1 MTSSALARSPGAS
14 ADNTPEAR
22 QESWLAVWLRGIA
35 GVVEL
40 EVRKLWHDPTE
51 VFTRAVQPALWLLIF
66 GEAISRLRV
75 IPTGGVSYLTFMA
88 PGILA
93 QSMMFISI
101 FFGIAII
108 WERDLGLMQKM
119 LALPLPR
126 SVFILGKALA
136 AGVRSLAQVVVV
148 VIIALLMSIPLRWQL
163 VPLLGV
169 IATVMIGAMIFASF
183 SMILASIV
191 KTRERFMGLG
201 QLFTMPFFF
210 ASNALYPI
218 SIMPPWLQVLSRIN
232 PLTYVVNLLRGF
244 LVTGQVNAPADFGIL
259 IAVAAVMVILATWL
273 YPTAIY

>member
-1 MTSSALARSPGAS
+1 
-14 ADNTPEAR
+14 
-22 QESWLAVWLRGIA
+22 
-35 GVVEL
+35 VEL
-40 EVRKLWHDPTE
+40 ECRKLWHDPTE

-66 GEAISRLRV
+66 GEAFSRLRAV
-75 IPTGGVSYLTFMA
+75 PTGNISYQTFMT

-93 QSMMFISI
+93 QSLMFISI

-108 WERDLGLMQKM
+108 FERDLGLMQKM

-136 AGVRSLAQVVVV
+136 ASVRSLAQVVVV
-148 VIIALLMSIPLRWQL
+148 IIITLLIRIPLHWQL
-163 VPLLGV
+163 VPILGV
-169 IATVMIGAMIFASF
+169 LATVIIGAVIFSSF

-218 SIMPPWLQVLSRIN
+218 SIMPHWLQVLSRFN

-244 LVTGQVNAPADFGIL
+244 LVTGQVNAGPDFAVL
-259 IAVAAVMVILATWL
+259 IVVAVVMVIIATWL

>member
-1 MTSSALARSPGAS
+1 M
-14 ADNTPEAR
+14 PEAR
-22 QESWLAVWLRGIA
+22 QESWLTVWLRGIA

-66 GEAISRLRV
+66 GEAFSRLRA
-75 IPTGGVSYLTFMA
+75 IPTGGVSYQTFMA

-136 AGVRSLAQVVVV
+136 AGVRSLSQVVVV
-148 VIIALLMSIPLRWQL
+148 EIPLRWQL

-244 LVTGQVNAPADFGIL
+244 LVTGQVNAPADFGVL
-259 IAVAAVMVILATWL
+259 IVVAAVMVILATWL